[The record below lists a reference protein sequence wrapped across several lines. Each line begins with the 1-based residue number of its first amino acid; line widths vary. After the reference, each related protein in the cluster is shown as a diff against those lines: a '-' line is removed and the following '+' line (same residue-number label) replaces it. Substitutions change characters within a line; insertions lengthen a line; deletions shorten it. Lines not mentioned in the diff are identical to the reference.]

1 MDYEQIKALSDT
13 YYMNTF
19 GERQPI
25 ILTHGSGCTLYDET
39 GKAYTDLLAG
49 IAVCALGYDHPAL
62 GEAIAS
68 QAKKLIHCSNYFY
81 TEQQARL
88 AQILCENT
96 CADRVFFANSGAEA
110 NEGAIKL
117 ARKVFFDRGEN
128 RYEIVSMENSF
139 HGRTL
144 ATLAATGQKKYREAF
159 LPMPEGFI
167 NVPYRDIDAVR
178 SAIGEHTAAVLVEPI
193 QGEGGVI
200 EGGAQYLKA
209 LRALCDE
216 KGILLIFDE
225 IQCGMGRTGKLFAHQ
240 AYGVEPDIFTVAKAL
255 CGGIPSG
262 AILAKES
269 CCAFK
274 PGDHG
279 TTFGGNPLAC
289 AAGIAVLGEILKPG
303 FLEDVVNKG
312 SLLKSGLEKL
322 KRRYP
327 DKIVDVRGMGLMIG
341 AQLAERTPAKKVQ
354 EKLIQMGFL
363 PGTAGKNTLR
373 LLPPLVI
380 DEKQILAFLDALDEL
395 LKGWEL

>member
-1 MDYEQIKALSDT
+1 MDFEQIKILSET

-19 GERQPI
+19 GERQPM
-25 ILTHGSGCTLYDET
+25 ILTHGSGSTLYDQT

-49 IAVCALGYDHPAL
+49 IAVCALGYGHPAL
-62 GEAIAS
+62 TEAIET

-81 TEQQARL
+81 TEEQARL
-88 AQILCENT
+88 AALLCENT
-96 CADRVFFANSGAEA
+96 CADRVFFSNSGAEA

-128 RYEIVSMENSF
+128 RYEIISMDHSF

-144 ATLAATGQKKYREAF
+144 ATLAATGQKKYREAY

-167 NVPYRDIDAVR
+167 NVPYRDIEAVR

-200 EGGAQYLKA
+200 EGGAEYLKA

-262 AILAKES
+262 AILAKEN

-289 AAGIAVLGEILKPG
+289 AAGIAVLEEILKPG
-303 FLEDVVNKG
+303 FLDEVECKG
-312 SLLKSGLEKL
+312 SLFKFGLEKL
-322 KRRYP
+322 MRRYP
-327 DKIVDVRGMGLMIG
+327 DKIIDVRGMGLMLG
-341 AQLAERTPAKKVQ
+341 AQLVEQIPAKKAQ
-354 EKLIQMGFL
+354 GKLIQMGFL
-363 PGTAGKNTLR
+363 PGTAGQNTLR
-373 LLPPLVI
+373 FLPPLVI
-380 DEKQILAFLDALDEL
+380 EEKRILAFLDALDEL